1 MMKILL
7 VATVQSH
14 ICQFHRPLV
23 RMLHDHGCTVHVA
36 ARDNLAEKNG
46 LKLDFADE
54 VHDIPFARSPLSRSN
69 IYAFRQLKS
78 VIEQENY
85 DVVHCNTPVGGIL
98 ARLAAK
104 SARKRG
110 CKVIYTAHGFHFF
123 KGGPR
128 KSWILYYPIEKLM
141 CRYTDLLVTID
152 DEDYA
157 LAKKR
162 FSVRTKHIHGVGANS
177 EKYGPIS
184 AEDQAVLKEHLGCG
198 NHTIL
203 LCTGELNANKN
214 QLVAIQAMQGVVKH
228 HPDVKLLLAGNGP
241 LEERLD
247 EEIRQLGMSDH
258 VQLLGYRTNLQ
269 DYVRAADLIV
279 SCSKREGLPLN
290 IIEGMLCEKAVVASV
305 NRGHK
310 ELIEEGVTGYLLPA
324 GDPTAFGTTIAS
336 LLDEPGRIHE
346 MGKAG
351 LERAKAY
358 TDRAVYRELEEL
370 YGELGVI

>member
-1 MMKILL
+1 MKILL

-23 RMLHDHGCTVHVA
+23 QMLHDHGCTVHVA

-78 VIEQENY
+78 VIKQENY

-141 CRYTDLLVTID
+141 CRYTDLLVTIN

-157 LAKKR
+157 LAKKC
-162 FSVRTKHIHGVGANS
+162 FSVRTKHIRGVGANS

-203 LCTGELNANKN
+203 LCTGELNVNKN

-324 GDPTAFGTTIAS
+324 DDPTAFGTTITS
-336 LLDEPGRIHE
+336 LLDEPSRIRE

-351 LERAKAY
+351 MERAQIY
-358 TDRAVYRELEEL
+358 TDKAVYRELEEL